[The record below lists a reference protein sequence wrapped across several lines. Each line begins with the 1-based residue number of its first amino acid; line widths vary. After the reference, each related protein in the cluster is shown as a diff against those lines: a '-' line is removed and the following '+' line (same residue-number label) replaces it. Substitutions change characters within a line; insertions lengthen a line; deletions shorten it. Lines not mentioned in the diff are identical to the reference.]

1 MNDRD
6 KLNAK
11 AVHYRKLAW
20 QMTDQRMIDV
30 LEELAAEY
38 EQAAQ
43 APRAAAPE
51 PESADQA

>member
-1 MNDRD
+1 
-6 KLNAK
+6 
-11 AVHYRKLAW
+11 VHYRKLAW